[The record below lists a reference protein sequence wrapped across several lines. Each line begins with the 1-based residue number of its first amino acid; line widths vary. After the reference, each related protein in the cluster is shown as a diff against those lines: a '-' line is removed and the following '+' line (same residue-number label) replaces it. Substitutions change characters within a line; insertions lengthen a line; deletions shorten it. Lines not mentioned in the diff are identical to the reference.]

1 MSTPRDVT
9 VAGLYAPLATAEWG
23 CCGGLCLAEL
33 PVAAPVSPDP
43 LIASVPAG
51 GGSEVSAP
59 MGLLTPSPVATSA
72 PKRLA
77 NVRLEGIVS
86 EDVRSVIMLR
96 DVFQVRKHIRRARV
110 HQPTQG
116 GSVNRLGVKPRGTR
130 LVFSVELSYGS
141 RLQLLFQLFRDR
153 IFFQM

>member
-1 MSTPRDVT
+1 
-9 VAGLYAPLATAEWG
+9 
-23 CCGGLCLAEL
+23 
-33 PVAAPVSPDP
+33 
-43 LIASVPAG
+43 
-51 GGSEVSAP
+51 

-141 RLQLLFQLFRDR
+141 CLQLLFELFKDR
-153 IFFQM
+153 IFFQMRLRVISIGLKESFDFVFKFRIAELTAGISFLEC